1 MKNFPMHFDL
11 DKRLKET
18 CEKMKNLIE
27 LTGDIEWI
35 KLVDLSQMYIYYFFI
50 IKSKTLLFFLVLHS
64 IGCVK

>member
-27 LTGDIEWI
+27 LSGDIECI
-35 KLVDLSQMYIYYFFI
+35 KLVDLSQM
-50 IKSKTLLFFLVLHS
+50 
-64 IGCVK
+64 